1 MARYSREQRRRAAEL
16 YERYEHSAADVI
28 RELGYPS
35 KEALRMWHR
44 DWLEERRTGIPSSRG
59 EHYSRYTDG
68 QRRAAVEHYLTHGRR
83 LSRTIR
89 QMGYPSREV
98 LAAWIDELAPGE
110 RAVKRGPVADGVR
123 RMAVARLVAGGVTS
137 RQVAAEVGVEAS
149 VVRNWKRQLLHEPV
163 PEDDPVTPDKPGKRN
178 DGAAD
183 PDASDLDGLIAER
196 DRVRAE
202 LERIRR
208 EKREAE
214 IELAILKGALEL
226 VGKERGADPDNLTN
240 REKTILVKAVSAG
253 HGIPAGRLLARVGLA
268 RSTYYHQLNAMNR
281 PDRDE
286 GLLALVRD
294 VFENSLRRYGYRRVW
309 LELRNAGIVVS
320 AKRVMRLM
328 TRHGLVPLLKRARRY
343 SSYKG
348 ELTKAPDNLV
358 NRVFHA
364 EEPNRLWVTDLTE
377 FSIPAGKVYLSPVI
391 DRVRR
396 DAGGLDDRHE
406 PERRAGQPDA
416 PRRVRHARGR
426 GASGHPLRPRLPLPV
441 ARVDQHLQGER
452 VDPVDEREGLQSGQR
467 GRGRVLRAS
476 QAGVLPRPEL
486 HGRHHRRVR
495 RTVGRVHALVSGR
508 ADQARLRHQHR
519 QTKTRARTHGII
531 KEQGHRSPTKRH
543 HPQWT
548 TTA

>member
-1 MARYSREQRRRAAEL
+1 MARYSREQRRRAVEL

-35 KEALRMWHR
+35 KGALLMWYR
-44 DWLEERRTGIPSSRG
+44 EWLEERRTGVPSRRG
-59 EHYSRYTDG
+59 ERYARYTDE
-68 QRRAAVEHYLTHGRR
+68 QKRAAVDHYLTHGRR
-83 LSRTIR
+83 LSRTMR
-89 QMGYPSREV
+89 RMGYPSHEV

-110 RAVKRGPVADGVR
+110 RVIRRGPVADGVR
-123 RMAVARLVAGGVTS
+123 RMAVARLAAGGVTS

-214 IELAILKGALEL
+214 IELAILKGAVEL

-240 REKTILVKAVSAG
+240 REKTILVRTIGAG
-253 HGIPAGRLLARVGLA
+253 HGVPVGRLLARVGLA

-281 PDRDE
+281 SDRDAS
-286 GLLALVRD
+286 LLGPVREA
-294 VFENSLRRYGYRRVW
+294 FENSGRRYGYKRVH
-309 LELRNAGIVVS
+309 LELRGMGIRVS

-348 ELTKAPDNLV
+348 EIGGEAPDNLV
-358 NRVFHA
+358 NRDFHA
-364 EEPNRLWVTDLTE
+364 EGPNRLWVTDLTE
-377 FSIPAGKVYLSPVI
+377 FRIPAGKVYLSPVI
-391 DRVRR
+391 DCYDGMPVSWTIGTSPNAELANRMLR
-396 DAGGLDDRHE
+396 DACSTLGDGEHPIIHSDRGCHYRWPGWIRICGEHKLTRSMSAKGCSPDNAAAEGFFGRLKQEFFHGRDFAGVTIKGFIERLDAYMTWYR
-406 PERRAGQPDA
+406 
-416 PRRVRHARGR
+416 
-426 GASGHPLRPRLPLPV
+426 
-441 ARVDQHLQGER
+441 
-452 VDPVDEREGLQSGQR
+452 DERIKLTFGTSIAKRRRELGLM
-467 GRGRVLRAS
+467 A
-476 QAGVLPRPEL
+476 
-486 HGRHHRRVR
+486 
-495 RTVGRVHALVSGR
+495 
-508 ADQARLRHQHR
+508 
-519 QTKTRARTHGII
+519 
-531 KEQGHRSPTKRH
+531 
-543 HPQWT
+543 
-548 TTA
+548 

>member
-1 MARYSREQRRRAAEL
+1 MARYSKEQRRRAAEL

-68 QRRAAVEHYLTHGRR
+68 QRRAAVDHYLTHGRR

-123 RMAVARLVAGGVTS
+123 RMAVARLAAGGVTS

-214 IELAILKGALEL
+214 IELAILKGALDL

-240 REKTILVKAVSAG
+240 RERTILVKAVSAG

-268 RSTYYHQLNAMNR
+268 RSTYYHQLNAMKR

-377 FSIPAGKVYLSPVI
+377 FSIPAGKVYLSPVVDCYDGMPVAWTI
-391 DRVRR
+391 GTSPNAELANRMLR
-396 DAGGLDDRHE
+396 DACSTLGD
-406 PERRAGQPDA
+406 
-416 PRRVRHARGR
+416 
-426 GASGHPLRPRLPLPV
+426 
-441 ARVDQHLQGER
+441 GER
-452 VDPVDEREGLQSGQR
+452 PVIHSDRGCHYRWPGWISICRENGLTRSMSAKGCSPDNAAAEGFFGRLKQEFFHGRSFTGVTIEGFVEQLDGYMRWYRDERIKLAFGTSIAKRRRELGLM
-467 GRGRVLRAS
+467 A
-476 QAGVLPRPEL
+476 
-486 HGRHHRRVR
+486 
-495 RTVGRVHALVSGR
+495 
-508 ADQARLRHQHR
+508 
-519 QTKTRARTHGII
+519 
-531 KEQGHRSPTKRH
+531 
-543 HPQWT
+543 
-548 TTA
+548 

>member
-1 MARYSREQRRRAAEL
+1 MRPDDLRE
-16 YERYEHSAADVI
+16 
-28 RELGYPS
+28 
-35 KEALRMWHR
+35 
-44 DWLEERRTGIPSSRG
+44 
-59 EHYSRYTDG
+59 
-68 QRRAAVEHYLTHGRR
+68 
-83 LSRTIR
+83 
-89 QMGYPSREV
+89 
-98 LAAWIDELAPGE
+98 
-110 RAVKRGPVADGVR
+110 
-123 RMAVARLVAGGVTS
+123 
-137 RQVAAEVGVEAS
+137 
-149 VVRNWKRQLLHEPV
+149 
-163 PEDDPVTPDKPGKRN
+163 ED
-178 DGAAD
+178 DGAAR
-183 PDASDLDGLIAER
+183 PDHDVPDLEGLVAER

-202 LERIRR
+202 VERLRR
-208 EKREAE
+208 ERREAE
-214 IELAILKGALEL
+214 IELSILKGALDL
-226 VGKERGADPDNLTN
+226 VGKERGADPDNPAN

-268 RSTYYHQLNAMNR
+268 RGTYYHQLNAMNR

-348 ELTKAPDNLV
+348 EIGGEAPDNLV
-358 NRVFHA
+358 NRDFHA

-377 FSIPAGKVYLSPVI
+377 FSIPAGKVYLSPVVDCYDGMPVAWTI
-391 DRVRR
+391 GTSPNAELANRMLR
-396 DAGGLDDRHE
+396 DACSTLGDGGRPVIHSDRGCHYRW
-406 PERRAGQPDA
+406 PGWIP
-416 PRRVRHARGR
+416 
-426 GASGHPLRPRLPLPV
+426 
-441 ARVDQHLQGER
+441 HLQGER
-452 VDPVDEREGLQSGQR
+452 VDPVDECEGLQSGQR

-519 QTKTRARTHGII
+519 KTKTRARTHGII

-543 HPQWT
+543 HPQT
-548 TTA
+548 ETPT